1 MNNNNNNNNN
11 IIIITIAIIIMSFN
25 RINNS
30 RIVGYGTNDN
40 RLRVEKE
47 GKGWIFC
54 HSNRKYLHRTLLP
67 EINQFS

>member
-1 MNNNNNNNNN
+1 
-11 IIIITIAIIIMSFN
+11 MSFN